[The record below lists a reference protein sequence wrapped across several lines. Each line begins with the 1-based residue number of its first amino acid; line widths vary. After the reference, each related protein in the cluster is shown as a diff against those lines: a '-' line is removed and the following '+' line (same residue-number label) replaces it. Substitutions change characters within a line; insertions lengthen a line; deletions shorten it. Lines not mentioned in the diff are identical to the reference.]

1 MSAQATVKPTA
12 ADAPLRVALL
22 GNPNCGK
29 TALFNLLTGARQK
42 VANYAG
48 VTVERKEGLL
58 QTAAGRR
65 VRVLDLPGAYSLHAH
80 SADEAITRDIVRGR
94 RAGEPVPDLLVC
106 VTDATH
112 LRLNLRL
119 VLEARALGLP
129 MVLVLN
135 MMDVAE
141 RQGIAIDREALSREL
156 GMPVLAT
163 VGVRG
168 NGAQELVQW
177 LDGANLQQLQR
188 PVVAPDAAARLDAS
202 DLGACRTWS
211 VDSENWPQR
220 GQFLPDLQPNSPA
233 MGQKDGKKWTA
244 AVNLEPTIS
253 KSDRLLEAQNDVIR
267 THQEVRRILD
277 RAVRVPVVSLRTD
290 DRIDAVVLHPAWG
303 LLILAATLFLMFQAV
318 FSWAELPKSWIED
331 GVGWLAALVNAQMA
345 NGPLR
350 SLLTDGVL
358 AGAGGV
364 LVFLPQ
370 ILFLF
375 LFILALEDSGYLP
388 RAAFLLDRVMGTVG
402 LSGRSFIPLLSSF
415 ACTVPGV
422 MATRSITHWRDRL
435 VTIMIAP
442 LMTCSAR
449 LPVYALLIA
458 AFIPERTVAGV
469 FNLQGV
475 VLFALYVAGIAS
487 AMAVAA
493 VAKLARSDTRATPLM
508 MELPA
513 YRWPSVRGLAYGLYE
528 RAVIFIKRVGGIILA
543 VTVLLWFLSTY
554 PGAPEGATQPAI
566 TYSLAGQ
573 LGRLLEVIVAPIGF
587 NWQIAIA
594 LVPGMA
600 AREVAVSALGTVY
613 ALSATGED
621 AASQLGSMIAGS
633 WSLATALSLMAW
645 YVFAPQCISTI
656 AAVRRETNGWRYPLL
671 MVGYLFAMA
680 YAASFVTYRVALA
693 LGGG

>member
-1 MSAQATVKPTA
+1 MSTQTLATP
-12 ADAPLRVALL
+12 PLRIALL
-22 GNPNCGK
+22 GTPNCGK

-58 QTAAGRR
+58 QTASGRR
-65 VRVLDLPGAYSLHAH
+65 VRVLDLPGAYSLHAR
-80 SADEAITRDIVRGR
+80 SLDEAITRDIVRGAR
-94 RAGEPVPDLLVC
+94 TGEPAPDVLVC
-106 VTDATH
+106 VTDATN

-119 VLEARALGLP
+119 VLEVRALGLP

-135 MMDVAE
+135 MMDLAE
-141 RQGIAIDREALSREL
+141 HQGIAIDRAVLEREL
-156 GMPVLAT
+156 GLPVLAT

-168 NGAQELVQW
+168 DGARELLQW
-177 LDGANLQQLQR
+177 LETMPSPQR
-188 PVVAPDAAARLDAS
+188 SVQAPVAALPAPDA
-202 DLGACRTWS
+202 
-211 VDSENWPQR
+211 
-220 GQFLPDLQPNSPA
+220 
-233 MGQKDGKKWTA
+233 DG
-244 AVNLEPTIS
+244 LETQA
-253 KSDRLLEAQNDVIR
+253 EVIR
-267 THQEVRRILD
+267 THEQVRRIMGL
-277 RAVRVPVVSLRTD
+277 AVRVPARGLRMD
-290 DRIDAVVLHPAWG
+290 DRIDALLLHPVWG
-303 LLILAATLFLMFQAV
+303 LLVLAATLFLMFQAV
-318 FSWAELPKSWIED
+318 FSWSELPKSWIEA
-331 GVGWLAALVNAQMA
+331 GMAWLTEQVNAGMGD
-345 NGPLR
+345 GPLR

-358 AGAGGV
+358 AGAGSV

-415 ACTVPGV
+415 ACAVPGV
-422 MATRSITHWRDRL
+422 MATRSITQWRERL

-458 AFIPERTVAGV
+458 AFIPERTLAGV

-475 VLFALYVAGIAS
+475 VLFSLYLVGIAS
-487 AMAVAA
+487 AMAAAA
-493 VAKLARSDTRATPLM
+493 VTQLARSDTRAAPLM

-513 YRWPSVRGLAYGLYE
+513 YRWPSLRNLAFGLYE
-528 RAVIFIKRVGGIILA
+528 RAMIFIGRVGGIILA
-543 VTVLLWFLSTY
+543 ITVLLWFLSTY
-554 PGAPEGATQPAI
+554 PAAPPGAQQAAI
-566 TYSLAGQ
+566 TYSYAGQ
-573 LGRLLEVIVAPIGF
+573 LGRWLEPIVAPIGF

-594 LVPGMA
+594 LIPGMA

-613 ALSATGED
+613 ALSATGDE
-621 AASQLGSMIAGS
+621 AAKQLEALITGS

-656 AAVRRETNGWRYPLL
+656 AAVRRETNSWRYPLL
-671 MVGYLFAMA
+671 MTGYLFVLA
-680 YAASFVTYRVALA
+680 YGASYVTYRVALA
-693 LGGG
+693 LGGGA